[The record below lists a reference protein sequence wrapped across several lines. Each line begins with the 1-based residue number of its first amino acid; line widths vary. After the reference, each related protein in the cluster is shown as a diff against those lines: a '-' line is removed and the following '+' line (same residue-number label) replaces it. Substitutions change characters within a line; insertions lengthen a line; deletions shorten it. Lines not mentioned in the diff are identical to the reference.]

1 MIKIFDIDDRA
12 VISCLERVYL
22 KYTCIHHITICRIV
36 KCRVCAAKPFAYVR
50 QLGKSALIFGF
61 PPFFFFLGHK
71 KLLVLFSL
79 LYSELSGFKHLQRDI
94 TMIKGMNKAH
104 NRTRRTSPAERS
116 LKRQVGLNVKSY
128 YMIRIHSLFR
138 RAGRSV
144 KANIVRRRGQMEI
157 CPRFACNFIK
167 CIIYYII

>member
-1 MIKIFDIDDRA
+1 MPRRNINASERIDKRWSPDYIRILMRKLKGGKI
-12 VISCLERVYL
+12 
-22 KYTCIHHITICRIV
+22 
-36 KCRVCAAKPFAYVR
+36 
-50 QLGKSALIFGF
+50 
-61 PPFFFFLGHK
+61 GH
-71 KLLVLFSL
+71 V
-79 LYSELSGFKHLQRDI
+79 GR
-94 TMIKGMNKAH
+94 MIKGMIKAH